1 MAWTEADVPDQ
12 TGRVAIVTGANT
24 GIGFETARVL
34 AERGAEVV
42 LACRDAGKGE
52 AAAQRIRDA
61 APAAAVAFEALDLAN
76 LDSVAAFAERFSST
90 RPRLDLL
97 INNAGVMVPPPGR
110 TEQGFELQ
118 FGINHL
124 GHFALTGRLLPSLA
138 ATPGAR
144 VVNVA
149 SLAHR
154 IGRIAFEDLQFD
166 LGYEPWPAY
175 GQSKLANLL
184 FTLGLQARFEAA
196 GMDVLA
202 VAAHPGWTGTDLQ
215 RNSPFAKLMG
225 PLLAMR
231 PAQGA
236 LPTLRAAVDPGARPA
251 DYFGPDGFQEMRGH
265 PVRVGRSRAALDVP
279 ASKRLWEESE
289 LLTDVRYD
297 FVRAAA

>member
-1 MAWTEADVPDQ
+1 MPWTKPTSPTRPAASRSSP
-12 TGRVAIVTGANT
+12 GANT

-52 AAAQRIRDA
+52 AAARRIRDG
-61 APAAAVAFEALDLAN
+61 APAASVAFAPLDLAD
-76 LDSVAAFAERFSST
+76 LDAVAAFADRFAAT
-90 RPRLDLL
+90 HPRLDLL
-97 INNAGVMVPPPGR
+97 INNAGVMVPPAGR
-110 TEQGFELQ
+110 TAQGFELQ
-118 FGINHL
+118 FGVNHL
-124 GHFALTGRLLPSLA
+124 GHFALTGRLLPRLA

-154 IGRIAFEDLQFD
+154 IGRIAFEDLNFD

-184 FTLGLQARFEAA
+184 FTLGLQARLEAA

-215 RNSPFAKLMG
+215 RNSPVAKLMG

-236 LPTLRAAVDPGARPA
+236 LPTLRAAVDADARPA
-251 DYFGPDGFQEMRGH
+251 DYFGPSGFQELRGH
-265 PVRVGRSRAALDVP
+265 PVRVGRTRAALDVP
-279 ASKRLWEESE
+279 VSKRLWDESE
-289 LLTDVRYD
+289 MLTGVYYD
-297 FVRAAA
+297 FGRAA